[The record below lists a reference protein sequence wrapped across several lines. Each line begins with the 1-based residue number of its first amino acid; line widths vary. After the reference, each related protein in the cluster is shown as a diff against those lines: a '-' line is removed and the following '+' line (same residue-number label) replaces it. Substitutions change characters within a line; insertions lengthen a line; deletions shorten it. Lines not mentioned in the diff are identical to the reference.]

1 MWLSVKSY
9 VIFETFYESEVLKTI
24 GGNVTAVLQTKTSSK
39 NAFGE
44 KVETWNDVQLL
55 KGFLDFTGGDGSY
68 KSNFKGAVEETTHIF
83 ICDYDNVASQATPTQ
98 CRLACDNKMYDVL
111 MIDNP
116 MGLNQHLEIMLK
128 YNEVIK

>member
-1 MWLSVKSY
+1 M
-9 VIFETFYESEVLKTI
+9 I
-24 GGNVTAVLQTKTSSK
+24 GGNVIAVLQKKTSSK

-44 KVETWNDVQLL
+44 KVETWNDLQLL

-83 ICDYDNVASQATPTQ
+83 ICDYDEIASKAKPTQ
-98 CRLACDNKMYDVL
+98 SRLVVNGSVYDVL

-116 MGLNQHLEIMLK
+116 MNLNQHLEIMLK

>member
-1 MWLSVKSY
+1 M
-9 VIFETFYESEVLKTI
+9 I
-24 GGNVTAVLQTKTSSK
+24 GGNVIAVLQKKTSSK

-44 KVETWNDVQLL
+44 KVETWNDVTTV

-83 ICDYDNVASQATPTQ
+83 ICDYDKVASEATPTQ
-98 CRLACDNKMYDVL
+98 CRMVIDNKIYDVL

-116 MGLNQHLEIMLK
+116 MTLNQHLEIMLK

>member
-1 MWLSVKSY
+1 M
-9 VIFETFYESEVLKTI
+9 I
-24 GGNVTAVLQTKTSSK
+24 GGNVTALLQTKTSSK

-44 KVETWNDVQLL
+44 KVDTWNDVQLL

-68 KSNFKGAVEETTHIF
+68 KSNFKGSVEETTHIF
-83 ICDYDNVASQATPTQ
+83 ICDYDKVASQVTPAQ
-98 CRLACDNKMYDVL
+98 CRLVCNDKMYDVL

>member
-1 MWLSVKSY
+1 M
-9 VIFETFYESEVLKTI
+9 I
-24 GGNVTAVLQTKTSSK
+24 GGNLTAVLQTKTSSK

-68 KSNFKGAVEETTHIF
+68 KSNFKGSVEETTHIF
-83 ICDYDNVASQATPTQ
+83 ICDYDEITSKAKPTQ
-98 CRLACDNKMYDVL
+98 SRLVVNGSAYDVL
-111 MIDNP
+111 MIDDP
-116 MGLNQHLEIMLK
+116 MNLHQHLEIMLK